1 MNSQILED
9 TRNERDLGVYID
21 EELKFHDH
29 VSKAVA
35 KASRLLGLIRATFT
49 CLDNV
54 TMPRLFTT
62 MVRPHLEYGNVIWH
76 PRFRRDSV
84 EIEKVQRRA
93 TKLIPEI
100 RHLPYD
106 KQL

>member
-1 MNSQILED
+1 MNSQLLEK

-29 VSKAVA
+29 VSNAVA

-49 CLDNV
+49 FLDNV

-76 PRFRRDSV
+76 PRIRRDSF

-100 RHLPYD
+100 SHLPF
-106 KQL
+106 